1 MKAANTH
8 KVKKKNLKLNFFFFF
23 LPVWWLRKLTK
34 EKKKKFLISFS
45 QSRLQNKNQLY
56 QSIYLYQAT

>member
-8 KVKKKNLKLNFFFFF
+8 KVKKKKSQTNFFFF
-23 LPVWWLRKLTK
+23 LPVWWLRKLSK
-34 EKKKKFLISFS
+34 ENKKKFLISFS

-56 QSIYLYQAT
+56 QAIYLYQAT

>member
-8 KVKKKNLKLNFFFFF
+8 KVKKKKKSQTKFFFSSS
-23 LPVWWLRKLTK
+23 LGATKIDQRK
-34 EKKKKFLISFS
+34 EKKFPISFS

-56 QSIYLYQAT
+56 QAIYLYQAT

>member
-8 KVKKKNLKLNFFFFF
+8 KVKKKKSQTNFFFF

-56 QSIYLYQAT
+56 QAIYLYQAT